1 MRQRQGESDGRVT
14 ECEAKVRRECDQTVD
29 TVFPQSRSRVEEEE
43 EEVAGNKNHQEPH
56 IHTQTHSLLSKI
68 TERTTEI
75 LTSPR

>member
-1 MRQRQGESDGRVT
+1 MHQRQGESDGRVT

-43 EEVAGNKNHQEPH
+43 EEAGNKNHQEPH